1 MFPSRLLFKLLKFVE
16 QLIRGSAVELPTPQI
31 LKNIK
36 LMVMR
41 NSIYQQFVERINI
54 SHDAYDLLEA
64 PHHGHL
70 LQLILDSF
78 FAIRLKHAAKMF
90 SERVTG
96 ETVRQQL
103 TKLILFK
110 NQ

>member
-1 MFPSRLLFKLLKFVE
+1 MFPSRLLLKLLKFVE

-41 NSIYQQFVERINI
+41 NSIYQEFVERINI

-78 FAIRLKHAAKMF
+78 FAIRLKQLQKCL
-90 SERVTG
+90 
-96 ETVRQQL
+96 VRELQGRPL
-103 TKLILFK
+103 DSSLLS
-110 NQ
+110 